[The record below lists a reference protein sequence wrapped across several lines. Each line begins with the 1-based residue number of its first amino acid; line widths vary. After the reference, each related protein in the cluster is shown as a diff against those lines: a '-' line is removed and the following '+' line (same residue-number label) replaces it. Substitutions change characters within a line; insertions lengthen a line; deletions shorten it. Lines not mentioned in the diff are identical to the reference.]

1 MSLRASVIF
10 ALLCLSACGGERKD
24 DSEAKAQK
32 DRLTAMLS
40 AQLRSLDFNAAVTH
54 EGEQL
59 HIRVTQA
66 NAGEMR
72 RAICFQTG
80 WPSNSGEMVRLDLT
94 RISFYR
100 SGITRIRIAGD
111 GDETRDV
118 ELGQDGRCQ
127 KDH

>member
-1 MSLRASVIF
+1 MRRGLLIVS
-10 ALLCLSACGGERKD
+10 LLCLAACGSEQKETP
-24 DSEAKAQK
+24 EAKAQK
-32 DRLTAMLS
+32 DRLAAMLS
-40 AQLRSLDFNAAVTH
+40 AQLKSLDFNAAITH
-54 EGEQL
+54 DGEQL
-59 HIRVTQA
+59 HIRVAQA
-66 NAGEMR
+66 NVGEIR

-94 RISFYR
+94 RISFHR
-100 SGITRIRIAGD
+100 SGITKIIITGA